1 MPDHNW
7 IKLQAAL
14 MLTGT
19 VGLYHGMALWVLL
32 GLAAAS
38 FVLYLLTN
46 RQRLLKHTPWGGYA
60 NLVTLARLAL
70 LLLAGSQFA
79 KWHDYGLFAAFL
91 VVVVSDGIDG
101 YLARKYKQTTVL
113 GSWLDIETDA
123 LLCLVLASV
132 HYVQDTAS
140 AWVLLAG
147 SLRYIYVWVLFAAGM
162 EQIEAPSQPY
172 ARLVGILFISSLL
185 GPFVA
190 PLWLAIPVL
199 ALGCLLVGGS
209 FLHSFYGKWRAK
221 QAVNARH

>member
-1 MPDHNW
+1 MSDQSW

-14 MLTGT
+14 MLAGT
-19 VGLYHGMALWVLL
+19 VGLYFGLPLWILL
-32 GLAAAS
+32 AMAAAS
-38 FVLYLLTN
+38 FLLYLLTN
-46 RQRLLKHTPWGGYA
+46 RERLLKHKPWGGYA

-101 YLARKYKQTTVL
+101 YLARKYRQTTEL
-113 GSWLDIETDA
+113 GSQLDIETDA

-132 HYVQDTAS
+132 HYVQGTAS

-147 SLRYIYVWVLFAAGM
+147 SLRYIYVWGLYAGGM
-162 EQIEAPSQPY
+162 EQIEAPPQPY
-172 ARLVGILFISSLL
+172 ARLIGILFISSLL

-190 PLWLAIPVL
+190 PLWLAVPVSK
-199 ALGCLLVGGS
+199 LGAPV
-209 FLHSFYGKWRAK
+209 
-221 QAVNARH
+221 